1 MRSRNFRRD
10 LDDPEGIER
19 YQAEALIHRHLPFHL
34 LLGVVCHSEPVKT
47 ELERKTGLDDIRV
60 RSDWY
65 FR

>member
-1 MRSRNFRRD
+1 M
-10 LDDPEGIER
+10 DDPEGIER